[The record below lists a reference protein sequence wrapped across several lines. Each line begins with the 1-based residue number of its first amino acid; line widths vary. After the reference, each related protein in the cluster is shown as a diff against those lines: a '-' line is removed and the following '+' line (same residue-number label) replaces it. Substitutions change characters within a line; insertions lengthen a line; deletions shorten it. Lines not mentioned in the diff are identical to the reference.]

1 MFKKAS
7 IFLILLGLFLIPLG
21 CSSGQQSPSGE
32 TPAEKVEIM
41 VSAAASLTDA
51 LNELKTSYEKEHQG
65 VKVTYIFGSSG
76 KLATQIEK
84 GAPSDV
90 FLSASKKD
98 MDSLEAKDLIQ
109 KDSRIDFTENA
120 LVLITK
126 KDSSLSLTSFEEID
140 PGKINHFAIGEP
152 EIVPVGRYTKEV
164 FEKLNLWEPMQSKI
178 VLGSDVRQVLT
189 YVESGNA
196 EAGVVYFSDAKISD
210 KVKVLAEANQEWHK
224 PIVYPGAVVADTKH
238 VEEAKVFLTYLLSEQ
253 GKEILNKY
261 GFR

>member
-1 MFKKAS
+1 MFKKTS

-21 CSSGQQSPSGE
+21 CSSGQQSSPEGS
-32 TPAEKVEIM
+32 TPEKVEIM

-51 LNELKTSYEKEHQG
+51 LNELKTSFETDHPK
-65 VKVTYIFGSSG
+65 VKVVYNFGSSG
-76 KLATQIEK
+76 KLATQIEQ

-98 MDSLEAKDLIQ
+98 MDSLEEKDLIQ
-109 KDSRIDFTENA
+109 KDSRIDFTSNT
-120 LVLITK
+120 LVLITN

-140 PGKINHFAIGEP
+140 SGKISHFAIGEP

-164 FEKLNLWEPMQSKI
+164 LEKLNLWEPMQSI
-178 VLGSDVRQVLT
+178 VVFASDVRQVLT

-196 EAGVVYFSDAKISD
+196 EAGVVYSSDAKISD
-210 KVKVLAEANQEWHK
+210 KVKVLAEANPEWHQ

-238 VEEAKVFLTYLLSEQ
+238 VEEANLFLAYLTSEQ
-253 GKEILNKY
+253 GKEVLNKY
-261 GFR
+261 GFK